1 MMNNQPCTGKR
12 ELHQIDGENFYFIV
26 TREPDGT
33 IAMMATTPMEN
44 RPENQ
49 KNRRMADE
57 FCSVLEGLTNRVLGE
72 G

>member
-1 MMNNQPCTGKR
+1 MNQPPGTGKR
-12 ELHQIDGENFYFIV
+12 ELHPIDGENFYFIV
-26 TREPDGT
+26 TKEADGT

-49 KNRRMADE
+49 RIRRMADE
-57 FCSVLEGLTNRVLGE
+57 FCAVLEGLTNRVLE